1 MEKSMLPEYLV
12 PGIFSGINNLV
23 ALQTTRNG
31 GASPAPFN
39 SLNFGKNTGDSA
51 GNIRQNT
58 VALCRS
64 LNIAPDT
71 LAGSDQVHG
80 TKLLHVRQPGFY
92 SGYDAL
98 ATAEQGIYLCIYTAD
113 CFPVLLFDPVNRA
126 AAAIHAGWKGTACMI
141 VPKTIT
147 FMQQRF
153 RSNPDDILAW
163 IGTGISQAAYEVEF
177 AVADNFSPAHYKA
190 TPSDNGKY
198 LLDLA
203 GANLEQL
210 LRSGVPEK
218 QIETSTFCSSRDSN
232 LFFSYR
238 RDAGKTGR
246 MVSLIGLTP
255 P

>member
-1 MEKSMLPEYLV
+1 MLPEYLV

-190 TPSDNGKY
+190 TPSDDGKY